1 MQENTNEKP
10 DLASQQEAELGIAD
24 PSATQ
29 SGPEADETLASM
41 LKDQNLDA
49 EQFAT
54 VFLKKVIRL
63 RGVKI
68 DREHFLTAELHK
80 RGLSREQIERAV
92 STNPAAA
99 GIGPEILDDIAS
111 NSIDFETRKSTALS
125 FASGLPGG
133 LFMFGTIP
141 ADITQFYIHAFRV
154 MQKIAYTYG
163 WQSFLDDV
171 EHIDDETLGKL
182 AGFLGVMMGVSGAS
196 TTVGRFASQVA
207 GPAIQK
213 NLAKQALTKTAW
225 YGPMKQTLRLIGVN
239 VTKQSFAKSV
249 SKIVPVVGGVVSGG
263 LTFVTLKVQSSR
275 LKQHLRELPP
285 PLVDAAEYLAA
296 LHDLDAAEAE
306 HGLSTTLTSAGASA
320 LGKAQKVAGSVRDS
334 NLVKGSLSGA
344 SAGVSKA
351 KNLGSSLAGAASGR
365 MAGLKR
371 AERHRALP
379 AATTGDQ
386 PETDDC

>member
-1 MQENTNEKP
+1 MQESTNQKS
-10 DLASQQEAELGIAD
+10 DLPSQQEEELGAVD
-24 PSATQ
+24 PNATNPDQ
-29 SGPEADETLASM
+29 GADETLSDM
-41 LKDQNLDA
+41 LKDQNVDA

-54 VFLKKVIRL
+54 AFLKKVIRL

-68 DREHFLTAELHK
+68 DRDHFLTAELHK
-80 RGLSREQIERAV
+80 KGCSRDQIDRAV

-99 GIGPEILDDIAS
+99 GIGPKILDEIAS
-111 NSIDFETRKSTALS
+111 ESIDFETRKSTALS

-171 EHIDDETLGKL
+171 DHIDDETLGKL

-196 TTVGRFASQVA
+196 TTVGRFAAQVA

-213 NLAKQALTKTAW
+213 NIAKQALTKTAW
-225 YGPMKQTLRLIGVN
+225 YGPMKQTLKLIGVN

-263 LTFVTLKVQSSR
+263 LTFVTLKVQSNR

-296 LHDLDAAEAE
+296 LQDLDKAETE
-306 HGLSTTLTSAGASA
+306 NGLSATLSSAGASVRDRA
-320 LGKAQKVAGSVRDS
+320 HKVSDSVRDS
-334 NLVKGSLSGA
+334 NLVKGGLSGA

-365 MAGLKR
+365 LGGKKR
-371 AERHRALP
+371 AERQQALP
-379 AATTGDQ
+379 AAPNDEQ
-386 PETDDC
+386 QKTDD

>member
-1 MQENTNEKP
+1 MQESTNQKS
-10 DLASQQEAELGIAD
+10 DLPSQQEEVLGAVD
-24 PSATQ
+24 PNATNPDQ
-29 SGPEADETLASM
+29 GADETLSDM
-41 LKDQNLDA
+41 LKDQNVDA

-54 VFLKKVIRL
+54 AFLKKVIRL

-68 DREHFLTAELHK
+68 DRDHFLTAELHK
-80 RGLSREQIERAV
+80 KGYNRDQIDRAV

-99 GIGPEILDDIAS
+99 GIGPKLLDEIAS
-111 NSIDFETRKSTALS
+111 ESIDFETRKSTALS

-196 TTVGRFASQVA
+196 TTVGRFAAQVA

-213 NLAKQALTKTAW
+213 NIAKQALTKTAW
-225 YGPMKQTLRLIGVN
+225 YGPMKQTLKLIGVN

-263 LTFVTLKVQSSR
+263 LTFVTLKVQSNR

-296 LHDLDAAEAE
+296 LQDLDKAETE
-306 HGLSTTLTSAGASA
+306 NGLSATLSSAGASIRD
-320 LGKAQKVAGSVRDS
+320 KAHKVSDSVRDS
-334 NLVKGSLSGA
+334 NLVKGGLSGA
-344 SAGVSKA
+344 SAGVSTA

-365 MAGLKR
+365 LRGKKR
-371 AERHRALP
+371 AERQQALP
-379 AATTGDQ
+379 AA
-386 PETDDC
+386 PTDEQQEADD